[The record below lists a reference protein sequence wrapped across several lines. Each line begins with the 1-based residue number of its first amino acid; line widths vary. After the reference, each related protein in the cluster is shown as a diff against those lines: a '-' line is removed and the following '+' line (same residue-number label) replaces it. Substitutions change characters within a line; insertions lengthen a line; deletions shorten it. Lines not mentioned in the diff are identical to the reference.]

1 MTTTLPGVC
10 PAPLARQK
18 GILLY
23 HRREAKSPSLA
34 KGWTRSGRGS
44 GKYVPAGQWT
54 PTWYHPRNLPI
65 PWDPGVGMTILSYVV
80 ACGVSNGTMGE
91 PLLCNLLAWI
101 ISQKRVKNL
110 RCIYIKRL
118 AWGGS
123 FFL

>member
-1 MTTTLPGVC
+1 MREQSAESNDDYPAGRVPGT
-10 PAPLARQK
+10 PSGQK

-65 PWDPGVGMTILSYVV
+65 PWDPGVGMTILFMPWPV
-80 ACGVSNGTMGE
+80 
-91 PLLCNLLAWI
+91 
-101 ISQKRVKNL
+101 
-110 RCIYIKRL
+110 
-118 AWGGS
+118 GGG
-123 FFL
+123 

>member
-1 MTTTLPGVC
+1 MTTPR
-10 PAPLARQK
+10 PAGTPSGQK

-65 PWDPGVGMTILSYVV
+65 PWDPGVGMTILSYAV
-80 ACGVSNGTMGE
+80 ACGVSDGHHIGT
-91 PLLCNLLAWI
+91 I
-101 ISQKRVKNL
+101 IV
-110 RCIYIKRL
+110 
-118 AWGGS
+118 
-123 FFL
+123 